1 MDFPFTDTVYM
12 KVEFYLLFP
21 FLPARIGKIP
31 LKLKVSFNSF
41 SAFAGRGGFPILQYL
56 LGV

>member
-1 MDFPFTDTVYM
+1 M

-21 FLPARIGKIP
+21 FLPVRIGKIP

-41 SAFAGRGGFPILQYL
+41 SAFAGRGGFSILQYL